1 MDELEHVPFLKGLTL
16 YYAYLERDDAVPGL
30 SQMVWRIEHVS
41 GSGRDRTAAATR
53 RWGDA
58 APVTQTLH
66 QTPQGLFIDG
76 ILEIKYP
83 VVEGLMARRRR
94 RHALQHPLGRCRG
107 SYDGQ
112 DLSGLPGAPGS
123 LTRIRTRAPG
133 SMLQGRPGARA
144 VLGEGNNG
152 ILSLIHWVVP
162 RA

>member
-83 VVEGLMARRRR
+83 VRGLWRVEGDAMPCCILTEALTMVKTFPGCRARVMA
-94 RHALQHPLGRCRG
+94 
-107 SYDGQ
+107 
-112 DLSGLPGAPGS
+112 
-123 LTRIRTRAPG
+123 RIRTRLPALCSRVG
-133 SMLQGRPGARA
+133 LVREQCSGRQ
-144 VLGEGNNG
+144 
-152 ILSLIHWVVP
+152 
-162 RA
+162 